1 MVQVDSANPRA
12 MRSNYVRSRRYAVHM
27 AYWSA
32 SSARPLLPLPGVRA
46 GRARTCSKYLRC
58 AWITWCI
65 GLVSQYHGPRLASLS
80 VMDILLLIA
89 AKPIFLHLFL
99 YHTMLLVYVNGANAL
114 HTSNLEPC
122 C

>member
-1 MVQVDSANPRA
+1 MVRVDSANPRA
-12 MRSNYVRSRRYAVHM
+12 MRSNYVRSRRYGVLM

-65 GLVSQYHGPRLASLS
+65 GLVSQTHGPRLPSLF
-80 VMDILLLIA
+80 VMDIFKGMAENPNVLHF
-89 AKPIFLHLFL
+89 FLNQ
-99 YHTMLLVYVNGANAL
+99 TM
-114 HTSNLEPC
+114 
-122 C
+122 